1 VEDDAIEAM
10 DIKRTLESFGYKVP
24 FTASRGEEAVE
35 KARKELPDLILM
47 DIILKGEMN
56 GIETANKIK
65 ELEIPIIY
73 LTAHSEE
80 DAVQKAKLTG
90 PYGYLIKPYDP
101 FELRYAI
108 ELALYKN
115 QMEKKLKESEKRYKS
130 IVETANEGIWVTD
143 ADFNIDYVNPKITEM
158 LGYTAEEMLGKHVTS
173 FLFEEDIPESEK
185 HIEKRIKGHS
195 ETYER
200 RFKHKNGSE
209 ISTIISVTALMDD
222 NGDFV
227 GSFAMFTDITHR
239 KKMEKALKNRE
250 SQLNAIID
258 GSPVP
263 QFVIDTNHRVMYWNL
278 AMADISGISPEEI
291 IGTCNH
297 WRAFYNE
304 KRPCLA
310 DLVVQG
316 NLDNLNKFY
325 PDKYKESE
333 PLKDAYEIEDF
344 FPHLGDGKWL
354 HLTAAAIKD
363 SKGEIIGSL
372 ETLNDI
378 TDRKMAEKSAIDQYR
393 FLQYLIDTIPYPVF
407 YKDINYVYM
416 GCNKPFEEL
425 MGLSKDEIVGK
436 TVYDII
442 PKDLA
447 DKFHKKDKELFHN
460 PRSQFYE
467 EYIPD
472 ANGTMHLILN
482 NKTTFQDEKGQVAG
496 LIGIMV
502 DITERK
508 KTENA
513 LKESE
518 EKFRV
523 LADNAP
529 ISIIVYQMD
538 KVVYAN
544 DFAVQMSGY
553 RKEELYT
560 MNVWDNFY
568 LDDQKLMMKK
578 GEARLRGEKVPNR
591 YEVRFITKSGDVRNI
606 DLSAGSIIYDGQP
619 ASLITLT
626 DITERKNAERDL
638 HISQFSIDNASDEI
652 YWVDMEASFI
662 YANKSACE
670 SLGFSKEEILSRKV
684 FDIDP
689 NINQEKW
696 EDVVKKLRVKGSVT
710 FESHHKNKDGR
721 IFPVE
726 ITINYMNFH
735 GKEIIYAFSRDIS
748 EREKALKSLK
758 DSESKFRA
766 FTENSLDTIMLFDS
780 DLKHL
785 YVNPNT
791 EKVTGIPVE
800 DFIGKTHKELK
811 FPQDMVDL
819 WDEALQNVF
828 ETGENGRIEFELP
841 SGVWIDW
848 LMIPLLSDDGKVSS
862 VITSARDIT
871 ERKIMEETLKNSEAE
886 YKAIFEGGKS
896 AVVLY
901 NVINDGS
908 NFVFKDLNRSAE
920 LIEQIKREN
929 VIGKKITDVFPN
941 IKDFGLFE
949 IFQRVWKTGKPERY
963 PVNLYQDE
971 RIKGWR
977 ENYIYKLPSGDMV
990 AVYDDLT
997 EIIQY
1002 EEELEKNQVRLKSM
1016 VRILQYKAESV
1027 QDLLDYALNE
1037 AIILSDS
1044 KIGYIYRYY
1053 ADKEQFILN
1062 TWSEGEMDECTITD
1076 KQIVCDL
1083 DKTGI
1088 WGDVVRQGKP
1098 IILNDYQAEHTLKN
1112 CYPEGHASLYKYM
1125 TIPLF
1130 SRDKIVAV
1138 VGVANKETDYNETD
1152 VLQLE
1157 LLMDGV
1163 WKIVDTKE
1171 AEKALKTS
1179 EKRYKAIFENTGT
1192 AMAISDGNMIL
1203 SLVNDGFTDLTG
1215 YFKEEIEN
1223 KMYLTEFFV
1232 KEELPR
1238 IEEYHRLRRI
1248 DLDAAPRIYETI
1260 LKDRDGT
1267 LKDVYMT
1274 VILLPETNNT
1284 LISVTD
1290 ITEKKQSRI
1299 ELERELKI
1307 DQALAKIYV
1316 PLISPLTT
1324 IQDISEVI
1332 LDEALS
1338 LSGSQHGFVAI
1349 IDPENK
1355 DMVNQTHS
1363 KKMPLV
1369 VPDNVKIPEE
1379 IRFPIGSDGRYH
1391 GLFGH
1396 CLNTK
1401 KAFHDNKAEKHHSIS
1416 GAPANYWSIEK
1427 ILCVPVVIGE
1437 ELVGELALANPPGKN
1452 YSDKDLLAVKRIA
1465 DFFALAIQRKQYEE
1479 QINKSLNEKK
1489 LLLREIHHRV
1499 KNNMQIISSILNLQ
1513 SFTLKDPNLR
1523 DVLKQNQNRI
1533 RSMAM
1538 IHEKLYQSQNLV
1550 EIDFSEYL
1558 RGLTTDVFYN
1568 YSDKTKIEVD
1578 LDLDENIMLNIETSI
1593 PCGLIYTELL
1603 SNALKHAFL
1612 GFKEGKV
1619 SVMLKKVDDHIILKV
1634 SDNGIGLPEDVDFRE
1649 ASSLGLQ
1656 LITSLVKQIE
1666 GTIELDENQGTSFTI
1681 KFQELKYKDRI

>member
-1 VEDDAIEAM
+1 VIFVAKQKILLVEDDAIEAM

-670 SLGFSKEEILSRKV
+670 SGRFLILILISIRK
-684 FDIDP
+684 
-689 NINQEKW
+689 N
-696 EDVVKKLRVKGSVT
+696 
-710 FESHHKNKDGR
+710 
-721 IFPVE
+721 
-726 ITINYMNFH
+726 
-735 GKEIIYAFSRDIS
+735 GK
-748 EREKALKSLK
+748 
-758 DSESKFRA
+758 
-766 FTENSLDTIMLFDS
+766 ML
-780 DLKHL
+780 
-785 YVNPNT
+785 
-791 EKVTGIPVE
+791 
-800 DFIGKTHKELK
+800 
-811 FPQDMVDL
+811 
-819 WDEALQNVF
+819 
-828 ETGENGRIEFELP
+828 
-841 SGVWIDW
+841 
-848 LMIPLLSDDGKVSS
+848 
-862 VITSARDIT
+862 
-871 ERKIMEETLKNSEAE
+871 
-886 YKAIFEGGKS
+886 
-896 AVVLY
+896 
-901 NVINDGS
+901 
-908 NFVFKDLNRSAE
+908 
-920 LIEQIKREN
+920 
-929 VIGKKITDVFPN
+929 
-941 IKDFGLFE
+941 
-949 IFQRVWKTGKPERY
+949 
-963 PVNLYQDE
+963 
-971 RIKGWR
+971 
-977 ENYIYKLPSGDMV
+977 
-990 AVYDDLT
+990 
-997 EIIQY
+997 
-1002 EEELEKNQVRLKSM
+1002 
-1016 VRILQYKAESV
+1016 
-1027 QDLLDYALNE
+1027 
-1037 AIILSDS
+1037 
-1044 KIGYIYRYY
+1044 
-1053 ADKEQFILN
+1053 
-1062 TWSEGEMDECTITD
+1062 
-1076 KQIVCDL
+1076 
-1083 DKTGI
+1083 
-1088 WGDVVRQGKP
+1088 
-1098 IILNDYQAEHTLKN
+1098 LKN
-1112 CYPEGHASLYKYM
+1112 C
-1125 TIPLF
+1125 
-1130 SRDKIVAV
+1130 V
-1138 VGVANKETDYNETD
+1138 
-1152 VLQLE
+1152 
-1157 LLMDGV
+1157 
-1163 WKIVDTKE
+1163 
-1171 AEKALKTS
+1171 
-1179 EKRYKAIFENTGT
+1179 
-1192 AMAISDGNMIL
+1192 
-1203 SLVNDGFTDLTG
+1203 
-1215 YFKEEIEN
+1215 
-1223 KMYLTEFFV
+1223 
-1232 KEELPR
+1232 
-1238 IEEYHRLRRI
+1238 
-1248 DLDAAPRIYETI
+1248 
-1260 LKDRDGT
+1260 
-1267 LKDVYMT
+1267 
-1274 VILLPETNNT
+1274 
-1284 LISVTD
+1284 
-1290 ITEKKQSRI
+1290 
-1299 ELERELKI
+1299 
-1307 DQALAKIYV
+1307 
-1316 PLISPLTT
+1316 
-1324 IQDISEVI
+1324 
-1332 LDEALS
+1332 
-1338 LSGSQHGFVAI
+1338 
-1349 IDPENK
+1349 
-1355 DMVNQTHS
+1355 S
-1363 KKMPLV
+1363 KV
-1369 VPDNVKIPEE
+1369 
-1379 IRFPIGSDGRYH
+1379 
-1391 GLFGH
+1391 
-1396 CLNTK
+1396 
-1401 KAFHDNKAEKHHSIS
+1401 
-1416 GAPANYWSIEK
+1416 
-1427 ILCVPVVIGE
+1427 
-1437 ELVGELALANPPGKN
+1437 
-1452 YSDKDLLAVKRIA
+1452 
-1465 DFFALAIQRKQYEE
+1465 
-1479 QINKSLNEKK
+1479 
-1489 LLLREIHHRV
+1489 LLL
-1499 KNNMQIISSILNLQ
+1499 LNLII
-1513 SFTLKDPNLR
+1513 
-1523 DVLKQNQNRI
+1523 RI
-1533 RSMAM
+1533 KMGGF
-1538 IHEKLYQSQNLV
+1538 SQ
-1550 EIDFSEYL
+1550 
-1558 RGLTTDVFYN
+1558 
-1568 YSDKTKIEVD
+1568 
-1578 LDLDENIMLNIETSI
+1578 
-1593 PCGLIYTELL
+1593 
-1603 SNALKHAFL
+1603 
-1612 GFKEGKV
+1612 
-1619 SVMLKKVDDHIILKV
+1619 
-1634 SDNGIGLPEDVDFRE
+1634 
-1649 ASSLGLQ
+1649 
-1656 LITSLVKQIE
+1656 
-1666 GTIELDENQGTSFTI
+1666 
-1681 KFQELKYKDRI
+1681 